1 MKKIGTMKGI
11 YLLPNLFTTASLFCG
26 FLALVFSYNDQL
38 EFAIWSILIAVVM
51 DGLDGRIARMTGTSS
66 SFGLNYDSLSDLV
79 SFGVVPGFI
88 AYKLA
93 HGSGSRIALAA
104 CAVYVICGALRLA
117 RFNVQVHGE
126 ESQGFVGLPIPAAAG
141 MLMSSIMVFQR
152 YQYGFMP
159 KWLPL
164 LAFLLGLLMVSN
176 IPYMSLKKAKL
187 EKQKP
192 FNSLVAM
199 VLAVGLI
206 IMASEY
212 LEIVLFTMFA
222 CYTLLG
228 IATGLRVPVWKL
240 PGIGYYIPVPASVS
254 SGKSDSPH
262 ASNQGDSK

>member
-26 FLALVFSYNDQL
+26 FLALVFSYNNQL
-38 EFAIWSILIAVVM
+38 DYAIWSIFIAVVM
-51 DGLDGRIARMTGTSS
+51 DGLDGRVARMTGTSS

-117 RFNVQVHGE
+117 RFNIQVHGQ
-126 ESQGFVGLPIPAAAG
+126 ESKGFVGLPIPGAAG
-141 MLMSSIMVFQR
+141 MLMSTIMLFQR
-152 YQYGFMP
+152 YQINFMP
-159 KWLPL
+159 KWIPL
-164 LAFLLGLLMVSN
+164 MAFLLGLLMVSN

-199 VLAVGLI
+199 VLAVGLV

-222 CYTLLG
+222 SYTLLG
-228 IATGLRVPVWKL
+228 VATGLRIPVWKL
-240 PGIGYYIPVPASVS
+240 PGIGYYIPSPVEAAAGKVSASQVS
-254 SGKSDSPH
+254 KP
-262 ASNQGDSK
+262 GDSK